1 MAEEKKGIVAE
12 FKEFILRGNVIDL
25 AVAVVMGAAF
35 TAVVTSLVAN
45 IFTPLIA
52 AIFGKP
58 DFSTLSFTIN
68 KSVFTYGAFINALIS
83 FILIALVVFLFII
96 KPMNYLLEKRRRGL
110 DEDDT
115 DERACPFCRSEIP
128 KVATRC
134 AFCTSEVPA
143 VEV

>member
-1 MAEEKKGIVAE
+1 MADEKKGIVTE
-12 FKEFILRGNVIDL
+12 FKEFILRGNVVDL

-58 DFSTLSFTIN
+58 DFSSLSFTIN
-68 KSVFTYGAFINALIS
+68 KSTFTYGAFFNSLIS
-83 FILIALVVFLFII
+83 FVLIALVVFLFII
-96 KPMNYLLEKRRRGL
+96 KPMNFLLEKRRKGL

-115 DERACPFCRSEIP
+115 DERPCPECRSSIP
-128 KVATRC
+128 KEATRC
-134 AFCTSEVPA
+134 AYCTSQVPPVA
-143 VEV
+143 V

>member
-1 MAEEKKGIVAE
+1 MLTE
-12 FKEFILRGNVIDL
+12 FKQLILRGNVIDL

-58 DFSTLSFTIN
+58 DFKDLTFTIN
-68 KSVFTYGAFINALIS
+68 KSVFTYGLFLNALIS
-83 FILIALVVFLFII
+83 FVLIALVVFLFVI